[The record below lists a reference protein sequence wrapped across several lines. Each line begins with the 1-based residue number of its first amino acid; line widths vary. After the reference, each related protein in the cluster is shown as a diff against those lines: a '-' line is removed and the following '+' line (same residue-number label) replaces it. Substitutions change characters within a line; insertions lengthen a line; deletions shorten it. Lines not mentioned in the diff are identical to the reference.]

1 MGENLEGK
9 ITWSI
14 NIIDWKLNGPKNK
27 LGSTIIYWTDMENI
41 FIVHTLW
48 EAFLHSPSSQY
59 NIIFFLQFV
68 CLFQEEPIDKLE
80 RSIDKAKAH

>member
-41 FIVHTLW
+41 FIVKILW
-48 EAFLHSPSSQY
+48 LTEAPLEVEGCVKRIKIKK
-59 NIIFFLQFV
+59 NIHLWIK
-68 CLFQEEPIDKLE
+68 LFN
-80 RSIDKAKAH
+80 